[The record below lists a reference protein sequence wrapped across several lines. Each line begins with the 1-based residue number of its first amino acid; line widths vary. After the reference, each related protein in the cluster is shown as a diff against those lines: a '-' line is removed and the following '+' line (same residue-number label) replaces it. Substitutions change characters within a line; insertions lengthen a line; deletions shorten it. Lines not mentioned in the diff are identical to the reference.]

1 MTKEWMMG
9 IDPKSQHVW
18 SAALRHTL
26 TKPVIAVVMGVSGS
40 GKTTVAVQLS
50 AALGCQFQE
59 GDDLH
64 PPENVEKM
72 HAGTPLTDADRL
84 PWLRKI
90 AEEID
95 GWRARGE
102 SGVLTCSALKRS
114 YRDIIIGD
122 RAGVTLI
129 YLKGS
134 HDLIHRR
141 MAARRAHFMPVAML
155 DSQFATLQEPRP
167 DEHPITVD
175 VGGSPIEIVTEIVHQ
190 LEERQAGARGHESTS
205 GVVAAP
211 DAWKKKRQ

>member
-1 MTKEWMMG
+1 MG
-9 IDPKSQHVW
+9 SDRRPRRAW
-18 SAALRHTL
+18 SAAIAHTIA
-26 TKPVIAVVMGVSGS
+26 TPVIAVVMGVAGS
-40 GKTTVAVQLS
+40 GKTTVSALLA

-64 PPENVEKM
+64 PAANVEKM
-72 HAGTPLTDADRL
+72 RGGTPLTDADRL

-122 RAGVTLI
+122 RPVTLV

-134 HDLIHRR
+134 YDLIRRR
-141 MAARRAHFMPVAML
+141 MTARHEHFMPVALL
-155 DSQFATLQEPRP
+155 DSQFAALQEPTP
-167 DEHPITVD
+167 DEHPIIVD
-175 VGGSPIEIVTEIVHQ
+175 AGGRPPEIAAGIVHR
-190 LEERQAGARGHESTS
+190 LEERQDSASHHESIS
-205 GVVAAP
+205 RAAAAA
-211 DAWKKKRQ
+211 DALTGERQ